1 MVSQFSGTVEIF
13 DTSSMPW
20 MFVRVPDELCA
31 PYWHLQERG
40 LIAVTATVGSTAWDT
55 SLLPYGDRTHFI
67 ALPAKVRKKNKI
79 VLGDVVTVEFAI
91 RSRSAK

>member
-55 SLLPYGDRTHFI
+55 SDC
-67 ALPAKVRKKNKI
+67 VKKNQGFLI
-79 VLGDVVTVEFAI
+79 LLDNI
-91 RSRSAK
+91 IIL